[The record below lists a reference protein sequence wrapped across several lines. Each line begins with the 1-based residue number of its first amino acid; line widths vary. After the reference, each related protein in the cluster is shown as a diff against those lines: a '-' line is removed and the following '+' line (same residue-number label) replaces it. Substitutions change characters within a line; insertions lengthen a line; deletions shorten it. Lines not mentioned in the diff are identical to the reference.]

1 MKTTRT
7 YALGFLKARSEGEL
21 SAGAV
26 EVEYR
31 LACSGALYNRNIKTG
46 DWRKSDATRVLLR
59 TPFELFVA
67 SHPFDNYPQ
76 ELCARL
82 VVNRAIES
90 DGSFTRGFLP
100 DEYVIEDLCSLL
112 TLLSR
117 RLITPVGK
125 IRERHPTGIDGLG
138 SYGEDVP
145 IPVMGH
151 SKVASWKKRPA
162 TIITTVQEQNFTP
175 NDPPPVGVDDDALST
190 LFRTFSTIEHSENI
204 VNAARLYRTAL
215 ELIESRPDIA
225 YQLLVSTV
233 ETLVGAAREVYQPDE
248 TEKIKTKQE
257 VQTQAKKYGL
267 TEVQANHLASLAC
280 KGIPWAEKK
289 FIRFLVNHVPLTS
302 LLKTDPL
309 FFLPEALCPPPRDFE
324 KTLKA
329 IYGARSGSLH
339 RGSAFP
345 RSIALGTSPWHEARN
360 LPLNLLKPDKVPP
373 VTWFE
378 RVVSLAAQKFLL
390 DQNGARYLPFVEEA
404 D

>member
-1 MKTTRT
+1 
-7 YALGFLKARSEGEL
+7 
-21 SAGAV
+21 
-26 EVEYR
+26 
-31 LACSGALYNRNIKTG
+31 
-46 DWRKSDATRVLLR
+46 
-59 TPFELFVA
+59 
-67 SHPFDNYPQ
+67 
-76 ELCARL
+76 
-82 VVNRAIES
+82 
-90 DGSFTRGFLP
+90 
-100 DEYVIEDLCSLL
+100 
-112 TLLSR
+112 
-117 RLITPVGK
+117 
-125 IRERHPTGIDGLG
+125 
-138 SYGEDVP
+138 
-145 IPVMGH
+145 
-151 SKVASWKKRPA
+151 
-162 TIITTVQEQNFTP
+162 
-175 NDPPPVGVDDDALST
+175 
-190 LFRTFSTIEHSENI
+190 
-204 VNAARLYRTAL
+204 
-215 ELIESRPDIA
+215 
-225 YQLLVSTV
+225 
-233 ETLVGAAREVYQPDE
+233 VGAAREVYQPDE

-345 RSIALGTSPWHEARN
+345 RSIALGTSPWHKARN

>member
-7 YALGFLKARSEGEL
+7 YALGFLKARSQGAD
-21 SAGAV
+21 SAGVV

-31 LACSGALYNRNIKTG
+31 LACSGELYNRNIKTG
-46 DWRKSDATRVLLR
+46 DWRKSDATRILLR

-67 SHPFDNYPQ
+67 SHPFDDYPQ

-90 DGSFTRGFLP
+90 DQSFTRGFLS
-100 DEYVIEDLCSLL
+100 DEDVIEDLCSLL

-145 IPVMGH
+145 IPIMGH
-151 SKVASWKKRPA
+151 SKVAIWKRRPA
-162 TIITTVQEQNFTP
+162 TIITTVQKQNFIL
-175 NDPPPVGVDDDALST
+175 NDPPPVGVDGDALST
-190 LFRTFSTIEHSENI
+190 LFGAFPTIEHAENI

-225 YQLLVSTV
+225 FQLLISTV
-233 ETLVGAAREVYQPDE
+233 ETLVGAAREVYKPDE
-248 TEKIKTKQE
+248 AEKIKTKQE

-280 KGIPWAEKK
+280 KGIGWTEKK
-289 FIRFLVNHVPLTS
+289 FIRSLVNHVPLTS
-302 LLKTDPL
+302 LVKTDRL
-309 FFLPEALCPPPRDFE
+309 FFLPEDLCPPPRDFE

-329 IYGARSGSLH
+329 IYRARSDSLH
-339 RGSAFP
+339 SGSALP
-345 RSIALGTSPWHEARN
+345 RSIAIGTSPRTETRN
-360 LPLNLLKPDKVPP
+360 LPLNPLKPDKVPP
-373 VTWFE
+373 VAWFE
-378 RVVSLAAQKFLL
+378 RVVYLAARKFLM
-390 DQNGARYLPFVEEA
+390 DQIAAQSLPFMEA
-404 D
+404 AD

>member
-7 YALGFLKARSEGEL
+7 YTLVFLKARSEGGS
-21 SAGAV
+21 SAGTV

-67 SHPFDNYPQ
+67 SHPFDDYPQ

-90 DGSFTRGFLP
+90 DQSFTRVFLP
-100 DEYVIEDLCSLL
+100 DEDVIEDLCSLL

-125 IRERHPTGIDGLG
+125 IRERHPGIDGLG

-145 IPVMGH
+145 IPIMGH
-151 SKVASWKKRPA
+151 SKVAIWKRRPA
-162 TIITTVQEQNFTP
+162 TIITTVQEQNFIL

-190 LFRTFSTIEHSENI
+190 LFRTFPTIEHAENI
-204 VNAARLYRTAL
+204 VNAARLYRTAF

-225 YQLLVSTV
+225 YQLLISTV

-248 TEKIKTKQE
+248 AEKIKTKQE

-267 TEVQANHLASLAC
+267 TEVQANHLALLAC
-280 KGIPWAEKK
+280 KGIGWAEKK

-302 LLKTDPL
+302 LVNTDRL
-309 FFLPEALCPPPRDFE
+309 FFLPEGLCPPPRDFE

-339 RGSAFP
+339 SGSALP
-345 RSIALGTSPWHEARN
+345 RSIAIGTSVWIKARN
-360 LPLNLLKPDKVPP
+360 LPLNPLKPDKVPP
-373 VTWFE
+373 VPWFE

-390 DQNGARYLPFVEEA
+390 DQNGAQSLPFVEAAE
-404 D
+404 